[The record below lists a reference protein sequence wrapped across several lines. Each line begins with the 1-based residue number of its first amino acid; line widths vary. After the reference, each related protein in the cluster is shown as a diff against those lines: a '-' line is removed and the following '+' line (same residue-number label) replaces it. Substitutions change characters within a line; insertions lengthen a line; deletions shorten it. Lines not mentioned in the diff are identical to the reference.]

1 MVKIFINDN
10 PVEVNSDATILDAAQ
25 KAGIDIPHL
34 CYHQAFPPEGSCRMC
49 LVEIEGAPK
58 LELAC
63 STPVRDGMKVYT
75 HTGEVCEARKGVL
88 EFLLANHPNDCPIC
102 EQSGDCKLQD
112 YYDEYGLFDSRF
124 SENKIRR
131 EKKVTLGKNLLLDRE
146 RCILCT
152 RCVRFL
158 KNITGGEELGVFQ
171 RGSEAEIALFPG
183 ETLDNNY
190 SGNLAEICP
199 VGAITDLDFRFKSRT
214 WFMESAPSLCP
225 LCSRGCNIYIDHHP
239 GYAKFEIPKRI
250 YRIKARENPD
260 VNGYWIC
267 DKGRYGYGYIDKD
280 RLKTT
285 EVNGQNVDY
294 LEGLTLLTEAIQKL
308 RHKNKTHRISMLL
321 NSFLSNEELYLI
333 DKIFIKELGVK
344 QIRFIDPPEEQ
355 GDEILLTS
363 ERAPNRRGAREIGF
377 DVNLQEMSW
386 TGTELLLIFEGPM
399 PVESLN
405 KMISSLPDKVED
417 RFLFTPRKTELGNN
431 VSAVF
436 PTAVTAE
443 KMGSLTN
450 QEGKVQPFL
459 AVLDPPG
466 TARPEW
472 EWLKYLGKELGI
484 DFPFHSRIFSPR
496 DIFTAMQG
504 DISFFQVQK

>member
-1 MVKIFINDN
+1 LVKIFINDN

-260 VNGYWIC
+260 AMELQILFPW
-267 DKGRYGYGYIDKD
+267 D
-280 RLKTT
+280 
-285 EVNGQNVDY
+285 
-294 LEGLTLLTEAIQKL
+294 
-308 RHKNKTHRISMLL
+308 
-321 NSFLSNEELYLI
+321 NS
-333 DKIFIKELGVK
+333 
-344 QIRFIDPPEEQ
+344 
-355 GDEILLTS
+355 
-363 ERAPNRRGAREIGF
+363 
-377 DVNLQEMSW
+377 
-386 TGTELLLIFEGPM
+386 
-399 PVESLN
+399 
-405 KMISSLPDKVED
+405 
-417 RFLFTPRKTELGNN
+417 
-431 VSAVF
+431 
-436 PTAVTAE
+436 
-443 KMGSLTN
+443 
-450 QEGKVQPFL
+450 
-459 AVLDPPG
+459 
-466 TARPEW
+466 
-472 EWLKYLGKELGI
+472 
-484 DFPFHSRIFSPR
+484 SRIRSNTSTLAS
-496 DIFTAMQG
+496 TAIPTVKMMPAIPG
-504 DISFFQVQK
+504 RVKLALK